1 MKELL
6 MLTCVCTVLFSPFPS
21 GLLLCYC
28 LTIQVFIYQK
38 KRKRKTNIVLLTLNN
53 NKCCIT
59 LLLHLCF
66 PVKVKLVRNINSKCN
81 FITRAWIKTRDHCG
95 QVGRT
100 PEAAHYVG
108 QVFAF

>member
-1 MKELL
+1 MFLHSVIFPIPFRFIAVLL
-6 MLTCVCTVLFSPFPS
+6 FNYS
-21 GLLLCYC
+21 GFYLS
-28 LTIQVFIYQK
+28 K

-66 PVKVKLVRNINSKCN
+66 PVKLKLVRNINSKCN